1 MTVTRTGLLLAFILM
16 GTLALVACGTSSGL
30 ESAPDFQISLYQGE
44 EALGATEL
52 TLSDLE
58 GKPLLLNFWAVYCP
72 GCIVE
77 MPDLQEFY
85 DEYSDRVN
93 LFGLDV
99 GAFVYGMGNRQD
111 AMNLLAKMD
120 IKYPTG
126 STPDEAVVREYE
138 ILGLPCTF
146 FITADGK
153 IFRQW
158 CGTLNKSKLV
168 EITEEMLAATG

>member
-1 MTVTRTGLLLAFILM
+1 MTVTKAGLLLIAIFSI
-16 GTLALVACGTSSGL
+16 LALVACGTSSGL
-30 ESAPDFQISLYQGE
+30 KSAPDFQMSLYQGE
-44 EALGATEL
+44 DQLGGTEL
-52 TLSDLE
+52 RLSDLE
-58 GKPLLLNFWAVYCP
+58 RKPLLLNFWAVYCP

-85 DEYSDRVN
+85 NEYRDRVN

-99 GAFVYGMGNRQD
+99 GAVVYGMGNRQD

-126 STPDEAVVREYE
+126 STPDEAVVKEYE

-146 FITADGK
+146 FITADGE
-153 IFRQW
+153 IFRAW
-158 CGTLNKSKLV
+158 CGILNKDKLV
-168 EITEEMLAATG
+168 EITEEMLATTG